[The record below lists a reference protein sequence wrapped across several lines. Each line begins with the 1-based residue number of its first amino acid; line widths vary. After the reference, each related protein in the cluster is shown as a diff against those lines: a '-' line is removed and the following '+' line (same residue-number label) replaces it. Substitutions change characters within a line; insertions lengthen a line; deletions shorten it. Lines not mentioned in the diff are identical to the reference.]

1 MVLTVESFFMGRLS
15 SALKL
20 LQLPTGYS
28 PILAAED
35 ADSGNTRTPTK
46 MPDKLR
52 SKNFPF
58 YNINFLTTV
67 ALDF

>member
-1 MVLTVESFFMGRLS
+1 MVFTVGSFFIGRLS

-20 LQLPTGYS
+20 LQLPTGCS

-35 ADSGNTRTPTK
+35 ADSGSTRAPAK
-46 MPDKLR
+46 IPGNLR
-52 SKNFPF
+52 SKNFSC
-58 YNINFLTTV
+58 YNINFLTMV

>member
-1 MVLTVESFFMGRLS
+1 MVFTMESFFIGRLS

-20 LQLPTGYS
+20 LQLPTGCS

-35 ADSGNTRTPTK
+35 ADSGSTRIPAK
-46 MPDKLR
+46 IPGNLR

-58 YNINFLTTV
+58 YILFFFNNGCT
-67 ALDF
+67 

>member
-1 MVLTVESFFMGRLS
+1 MVFTVGSFFIGRLS

-20 LQLPTGYS
+20 LQLPTGCS

-35 ADSGNTRTPTK
+35 ADSGSTTPAQI
-46 MPDKLR
+46 PGNLR

-58 YNINFLTTV
+58 YILFFLTTV

>member
-1 MVLTVESFFMGRLS
+1 MVFTMESFFIGRLS

-35 ADSGNTRTPTK
+35 ADSGSTTPAQI
-46 MPDKLR
+46 PGNLR
-52 SKNFPF
+52 SKNFPC

>member
-1 MVLTVESFFMGRLS
+1 MVFTMESFFIGRLS

-20 LQLPTGYS
+20 LQLPTGCS

-35 ADSGNTRTPTK
+35 ADSGSTRIPAK
-46 MPDKLR
+46 IPGNLR

-58 YNINFLTTV
+58 YILFFLTTV

>member
-1 MVLTVESFFMGRLS
+1 MVFTMESFFIVRLS

-20 LQLPTGYS
+20 LQLPTGCS
-28 PILAAED
+28 PILATED
-35 ADSGNTRTPTK
+35 AASGNTRTPAK
-46 MPDKLR
+46 MPDKFR

-58 YNINFLTTV
+58 YNIIFLTTV